1 MPTLA
6 EDRPEAAA
14 SARYDLLFRENLV
27 GHQGGRQPSPADVP
41 RRRPPVIEP
50 ATNLGREPTAGRD
63 CLPPVEPLLH
73 LLDPGAD
80 LAGWLEARGQ
90 PAWRARAIL
99 RWALARRAASFAAM
113 TDQPAALRADLAAA
127 FTMRSATVA
136 VHDRAA
142 DGTEKLLL
150 SLADGH
156 RIECVLL
163 RGGVDPAEGGA
174 HDDGPRPTDRITAC
188 ISSQVGCAMG
198 CVFCASG
205 IDGVVR
211 NLTAGEI
218 LEQLVHLSA
227 LLPAEERISHVVVM
241 GMGEPLANLDRL
253 LPALDRVQDR
263 DGFGISPRR
272 ITISTV
278 GLPPA
283 IDRLADERPVYH
295 LAVSLH
301 AADDQTRTRLVPV
314 NRAIGL
320 DAVMAAADRYWA
332 ASGRRLTF
340 EYVLLGGVNDSA
352 DDARGL
358 TALLGGRAALVNV
371 IPYNPVA
378 GMPWQ
383 EPSTVARE
391 RFLGILRDAGVNV
404 QVRRRKGHR
413 INAACGQLRRAA
425 AQASQPSSVTT
436 TSTPPR
442 MPPSQA
448 IH

>member
-1 MPTLA
+1 MNLA
-6 EDRPEAAA
+6 ADTPSDAPSAPGDRA
-14 SARYDLLFRENLV
+14 
-27 GHQGGRQPSPADVP
+27 
-41 RRRPPVIEP
+41 
-50 ATNLGREPTAGRD
+50 
-63 CLPPVEPLLH
+63 H
-73 LLDPGAD
+73 LLDPAAD
-80 LAGWLEARGQ
+80 LRGWLVARGQ
-90 PAWRARAIL
+90 PPWRAHAIL
-99 RWALARRAASFAAM
+99 RWVLVRRADSFAAM
-113 TDQPAALRADLAAA
+113 TDQPAALRAELAAS
-127 FTMRSATVA
+127 FTIRTAAVA
-136 VHDRAA
+136 VHDRAT

-163 RGGVDPAEGGA
+163 RGGIDPADGGGGHGA
-174 HDDGPRPTDRITAC
+174 AARPTERITAC

-218 LEQLVHLSA
+218 LEQLVHLTA

-253 LPALDRVQDR
+253 LPALERVQDR

-278 GLPPA
+278 GLPAA
-283 IDRLADERPVYH
+283 IDRLASGRPAYH

-301 AADDQTRTRLVPV
+301 AADDELRTRLVPV

-320 DAVMAAADRYWA
+320 DEVMAAADRYWE

-340 EYVLLGGVNDSA
+340 EYVLLGGVNDSVS
-352 DDARGL
+352 DAEKL
-358 TALLGGRAALVNV
+358 VALLAGRAALVNV
-371 IPYNPVA
+371 IPYNAVA
-378 GMPWQ
+378 GMPWR
-383 EPSTVARE
+383 EPAAAARE
-391 RFLGILRDAGVNV
+391 RFLAVLRDGGVNV

-425 AQASQPSSVTT
+425 ALERQENQPSTVTT

-442 MPPSQA
+442 MPPSHA